1 MSKNLLVQ
9 HLRTLADAIE
19 RYELPIDDYAVVE
32 SMNTDVVEVRVSETS
47 FRRMF
52 SGIQLSCIQD
62 GNSFIK
68 VESVEPQSGI
78 LFKSSFWRRAELPEL
93 VTV

>member
-19 RYELPIDDYAVVE
+19 RYELPIDDYAVVD
-32 SMNTDVVEVRVSETS
+32 SMNADVVEVRVSEHC

-52 SGIQLSCIQD
+52 SGRQLSCSPD
-62 GNSFIK
+62 SGSFIK

-78 LFKSSFWRRAELPEL
+78 LFKSSLWRRAELPEL